1 MPGRRNRSIIPQAKQ
16 ALDNLKYEIASEINF
31 PLNQVQGDYWG
42 NISSAQCGAVG
53 GQMVRRMI
61 EAAERSL
68 SEQAIA
74 GVKAGF
80 RAGFAAAGQTSA
92 TQTLNQPGAVSAS
105 QIVSPAE
112 TKLQ

>member
-1 MPGRRNRSIIPQAKQ
+1 MPGRRNRTVIPQAKQ

-31 PLNQVQGDYWG
+31 PINQVQGDYWG

-53 GQMVRRMI
+53 GHMVRRMI

-68 SEQAIA
+68 SEQAVA
-74 GVKAGF
+74 GVRAGF
-80 RAGFAAAGQTSA
+80 RAGFAAAGQTSP
-92 TQTLNQPGAVSAS
+92 TQALNQPGTISAG
-105 QIVSPAE
+105 QIVSPTE